1 MAKSFNSYLQTWCQ
15 HCLPWRIKEEK
26 QNPTFSLSIKFH
38 SFLSFLSFGSF
49 WFPPLTL
56 QADPRGPVFAGAQR
70 CVTGG
75 NSKRGGWAL
84 SLYFHMNR
92 ICSKKSVE
100 MSDSHPWIHLIK
112 QSQIWFPFFGVGFFT
127 FLITQM
133 WLSKIL
139 VQGLH
144 SQKDGPLLK
153 LLTKLLHLFTNVNL
167 FWIFLFLIK
176 PAL

>member
-15 HCLPWRIKEEK
+15 HCLPWCIKEEK
-26 QNPTFSLSIKFH
+26 QNPTFSLSIKFY

-84 SLYFHMNR
+84 SLYFHMIR

-112 QSQIWFPFFGVGFFT
+112 QSQIRFPFFGVV
-127 FLITQM
+127 FLPSSSLKCGYQKFWYKACTVRKMDHSWSYSQSSCIFSLM
-133 WLSKIL
+133 WIY
-139 VQGLH
+139 
-144 SQKDGPLLK
+144 
-153 LLTKLLHLFTNVNL
+153 FEY
-167 FWIFLFLIK
+167 FYF
-176 PAL
+176 

>member
-15 HCLPWRIKEEK
+15 HCLPWCIKEEK
-26 QNPTFSLSIKFH
+26 QNPTFSLSIKFY

-84 SLYFHMNR
+84 LLYFHMNR

-112 QSQIWFPFFGVGFFT
+112 QSQIWFPFFGVGFFY
-127 FLITQM
+127 LPH
-133 WLSKIL
+133 
-139 VQGLH
+139 H
-144 SQKDGPLLK
+144 S
-153 LLTKLLHLFTNVNL
+153 NVA
-167 FWIFLFLIK
+167 IK
-176 PAL
+176 NFGTRPAQSERWTTLEVTHKAFASFH